1 MLGISANATF
11 SQKAFADFFKIH
23 YPLLSDFPEP
33 KVMKAFGVLN
43 EERRIAR
50 RSYIIIDKEGV
61 VRYKNTRPTGA
72 KQHLLS
78 TEELLKEIKKVNQGK
93 I

>member
-1 MLGISANATF
+1 
-11 SQKAFADFFKIH
+11 
-23 YPLLSDFPEP
+23 
-33 KVMKAFGVLN
+33 MKAFGVLN

-50 RSYIIIDKEGV
+50 RSYVIIDKDGI

-72 KQHLLS
+72 KENLLS